1 MKQELCPICGE
12 GLLHAKVV
20 QKNREHKGFTKL
32 VPMHMSVCDSCCTET
47 ATAAQLTQNKREMN
61 EFYKEAQGLL
71 TGNSVKSK
79 RKGLKLTQA
88 QASILFGGGP
98 TAFAKYEA
106 GDVTQSVAMDK
117 LIRVASAVPEALDY
131 LYKISGLKIKSA
143 EKNIHHEI
151 DKYIINLRESYEETN
166 FLHMDY
172 QKLDITK
179 LSEINCVHSSLSK
192 TKQVEVF
199 TITNNEI
206 PKWTD
211 ESRELREL
219 RVAL

>member
-20 QKNREHKGFTKL
+20 QKNREHKGFTKF
-32 VPMHMSVCDSCCTET
+32 VPMQMSVCDSCCTET
-47 ATAAQLTQNKREMN
+47 ATAAQLAYNKRQMN

-71 TGNSVKSK
+71 TGNTVKLK
-79 RKGLKLTQA
+79 RKALKLTQA

-117 LIRVASAVPEALDY
+117 LIRVASAIPEALDY
-131 LYKISGLKIKSA
+131 LYKISGLKSKSP
-143 EKNIHHEI
+143 EKIIPPSI
-151 DKYIINLRESYEETN
+151 DKYVINSRESYEETN
-166 FLHMDY
+166 FIHMHY
-172 QKLDITK
+172 QKLDITA
-179 LSEINCVHSSLSK
+179 LSEINRIHSNLSK
-192 TKQVEVF
+192 TKPVEVY
-199 TITNNEI
+199 TIANNEI

-211 ESRELREL
+211 ESIELR
-219 RVAL
+219 AAI

>member
-32 VPMHMSVCDSCCTET
+32 VPMHMSVCDSCCMET

-71 TGNSVKSK
+71 TGNALKLK
-79 RKGLKLTQA
+79 RKTLKLTQA
-88 QASILFGGGP
+88 QASLLFGGGP

-117 LIRVASAVPEALDY
+117 LIRVASAIPEALDY
-131 LYKISGLKIKSA
+131 LYKISDLKSKSP
-143 EKNIHHEI
+143 EKTIFPSI
-151 DKYIINLRESYEETN
+151 DKYFINSSESYEETH
-166 FLHMDY
+166 FIHMHY
-172 QKLDITK
+172 QKLDILDITA
-179 LSEINCVHSSLSK
+179 LSEFNWIHSNLSK
-192 TKQVEVF
+192 TKPVEIY
-199 TITNNEI
+199 TIANNEV

-211 ESRELREL
+211 ESIELR
-219 RVAL
+219 AAI